1 MARDRLILDRYEV
14 LGTAGA
20 GGFGTVRIAWDQR
33 IQRKVAIKTIELSEI
48 DAWRA
53 GLPGADAVT
62 GQRVGRQADTRAG
75 QSDVAPSAAV
85 DQWRGVQPWNE
96 YLAENDWSL
105 PGEVPVLRYPRGEL
119 GPDDADAGDAAL
131 DGFRDADAFGASGG
145 RSADGPS
152 VQGGPS
158 GRGDQGGPV
167 AQNDRRGW
175 GGSNRRDGRG
185 SSSGQ
190 SARDEPFTALAHL
203 PGLDEARTAAKLQD
217 PRIVGV
223 FDFEVRGQVAYLIME
238 YVEGI
243 TLTHLLAHYE
253 DYLTLDVVAAVFDA
267 VAGALT
273 VAHKAGVLH
282 LDIKPDNILIN
293 AEGQAKVTDFGL
305 ATLADASG
313 TGLAGGGTIGYMPLE
328 QMRREPLDA
337 RTDEW
342 ALASVTYEM
351 LTGDNPFH
359 ADSLE
364 NAEKAIEDAEL
375 IIPSLCWDNID
386 EQIDDVI
393 FYALDPER
401 DERYASV
408 ADFAEEADKFLGNA
422 EAGKH
427 QLAVIVRDALGV
439 QEGDRE
445 YDGDDAFGEY
455 DDDDAAGRDG
465 GPLHRVGGLR
475 GAGGRLLDRA
485 MESGR
490 MGPAVGRLVIAVL
503 VAYLGL
509 SAMQVIYP
517 LAPLFGRESAP
528 AVAAVCAILVGVL
541 GAVLPSAG
549 ILAACVLSGF
559 ALIATNQVVVGVVL
573 SAVGLGWFYAHL
585 RLSQQGGRPV
595 WLVLAACACVGA
607 LVAALVFAHPPF
619 EAAAPAI
626 AASCAIAA
634 NTLFTLVLR

>member
-1 MARDRLILDRYEV
+1 MARDRLILDRYEI

-53 GLPGADAVT
+53 GLPGADAVA
-62 GQRVGRQADTRAG
+62 GRRAG
-75 QSDVAPSAAV
+75 QIAGRPGDRLVGRANQPEGQFADQRGATPFASV

-105 PGEVPVLRYPRGEL
+105 PGEVPDLRYSQGEL
-119 GPDDADAGDAAL
+119 GPDDIDNEAADAADSGVGAMQGAL
-131 DGFRDADAFGASGG
+131 
-145 RSADGPS
+145 
-152 VQGGPS
+152 S
-158 GRGDQGGPV
+158 GRARNGL
-167 AQNDRRGW
+167 RGRV
-175 GGSNRRDGRG
+175 GSN
-185 SSSGQ
+185 GQ
-190 SARDEPFTALAHL
+190 SGFDGENGKDEPFTALAHL

-293 AEGQAKVTDFGL
+293 AEGQVKVTDFGL

-364 NAEKAIEDAEL
+364 SAEAAIEDAEL
-375 IIPSLCWDNID
+375 VIPSLCWDNID

-408 ADFAEEADKFLGNA
+408 ADFAEEADKFLGDA
-422 EAGKH
+422 EAGKR
-427 QLAVIVRDALGV
+427 QLAVIVRDALGML
-439 QEGDRE
+439 EDDRE

-455 DDDDAAGRDG
+455 DDDDATGEDG

-475 GAGGRLLDRA
+475 DAGGRLLNRA

-490 MGPAVGRLVIAVL
+490 MGPAVGRFVIAVL

-528 AVAAVCAILVGVL
+528 AVAAVCAILLGAL
-541 GAVLPSAG
+541 GAVFPSAG

-585 RLSQQGGRPV
+585 RLSRQGGRSG
-595 WLVLAACACVGA
+595 WLVFAACACVGA
-607 LVAALVFAHPPF
+607 LVAVLVFVHPPF
-619 EAAAPAI
+619 NAVAPVI
-626 AASCAIAA
+626 AASCVIAA
-634 NTLFTLVLR
+634 HALFALVLR